1 MDAFHVGLNTCFW
14 ASVYLT
20 NRQIL
25 NLAEIDS
32 ILYHHRMPVRKV
44 QICGWIVG
52 IVEKTNRIIMD
63 IDDGTGVVTCI
74 QWQNGDQSLKV
85 LDLGEIVSVSG
96 RLTQYQG
103 ELQLDAY
110 IVSIETVEYEQFF
123 KLKVIEMNRIYRLPT
138 DTTCL
143 DSRDLSQFN
152 RTFEVAE
159 TLDAV
164 ELEISKLLLVE
175 YVKPTEFDTV
185 CNSELLQ
192 NKFEQLTNIRATDP
206 SYRTMIAKL
215 TLKLLN
221 DGKIFEHPQ
230 ESNIYT
236 KTSAS
241 NLGAEIC
248 KVLRSEA
255 INGGLYFD
263 ELMVVLKRE
272 QRFAKVGKQIVQEML
287 SIQSELGRVSEILPR
302 KYISR

>member
-1 MDAFHVGLNTCFW
+1 
-14 ASVYLT
+14 
-20 NRQIL
+20 
-25 NLAEIDS
+25 
-32 ILYHHRMPVRKV
+32 MPVRKV